1 MKHREMPGASLIEG
15 STTMSTDFFTGTS
28 IDFCGTSLQG
38 KMNATK
44 KAIEAVFGRQNYSF
58 DPEDKV
64 TTEWVIKFD
73 DGMIATIYDWK
84 RYEQGAPRLNEM
96 YTWHIGGA
104 SDAVVARVT
113 GAMRAGLA
121 VNAA

>member
-1 MKHREMPGASLIEG
+1 
-15 STTMSTDFFTGTS
+15 MSMDFFTGTS

-44 KAIEAVFGRQNYSF
+44 EAIEAVFGRQNYSF
-58 DPEDKV
+58 DPDDKV
-64 TTEWVIKFD
+64 TTEWVIEFD

-84 RYEQGAPRLNEM
+84 RYEQGAPRLNERYM
-96 YTWHIGGA
+96 WHIGGA

-113 GAMRAGLA
+113 GAMRAGLLQHA
-121 VNAA
+121 